1 MAFWNDEPRKRELLS
16 RPRSHHYMFA
26 HQAVKEMVRADP
38 LQFFSI
44 IASEGQRDFLD
55 WIWDFVCN
63 HLSDEDPGDLIA
75 SDIHATTCR
84 IKTYPTIL
92 ISMPEPRAIAE
103 AHFIAIVLTGELS
116 EAVASDQI
124 EFRYFTLEC
133 GAHMDGTERTVMCEW
148 SRDSHLNFGDG
159 PEPDLRKFAEAVEK
173 MI

>member
-1 MAFWNDEPRKRELLS
+1 MTSWNDEPEKRELLS
-16 RPRSHHYMFA
+16 NPRPHHYVFA
-26 HQAVKEMVRADP
+26 HQAVKGMVKGDP

-55 WIWDFVCN
+55 WIWDFVCE
-63 HLSDEDPGDLIA
+63 HLSGEDPGGLSA
-75 SDIHATTCR
+75 SDINAATCS
-84 IKTYPTIL
+84 IKTYPAVI

-133 GAHMDGTERTVMCEW
+133 GTHMDGTERTVMCEW
-148 SRDSHLNFGDG
+148 SGDTHMNFGDG
-159 PEPDLRKFAEAVEK
+159 PEPDLRKFAEVVEK